1 MKPTIEYRANLLERL
16 GGREDGG
23 LGYLN
28 ACLEEGGIPSFLTA
42 LKDVVDARI
51 GMTKLAGQS
60 GMSRPTLYNALSSD
74 GNPRLKNFSQI
85 IDALGFRLSLVE
97 INTMRND
104 AVDKIPLDKSPT
116 KGNITARKTR
126 AAN

>member
-28 ACLEEGGIPSFLTA
+28 ACLEEGGLSSFLTA

-51 GMTKLAGQS
+51 GMTGLAGKS
-60 GMSRPTLYNALSSD
+60 GMSRPTLYNALSLN
-74 GNPRLKNFSQI
+74 GNPRLKNFSRI
-85 IDALGFRLSLVE
+85 IEALGFRLTLVE
-97 INTMRND
+97 QEAGGNKPVEEGP
-104 AVDKIPLDKSPT
+104 AKDKIKV
-116 KGNITARKTR
+116 RKPR
-126 AAN
+126 AAH

>member
-28 ACLEEGGIPSFLTA
+28 ACLEEGGIPSFLIA

-51 GMTKLAGQS
+51 GMTELAGQS
-60 GMSRPTLYNALSSD
+60 GMSRPALYTALSLY
-74 GNPRLKNFSQI
+74 GKPRLKNISQI
-85 IDALGFRLSLVE
+85 VENLGFRLALVE
-97 INTMRND
+97 ND
-104 AVDKIPLDKSPT
+104 DVDNRLVAEKPT
-116 KGNITARKTR
+116 KDHNPVRKSS
-126 AAN
+126 AAS